1 VIVPDISQN
10 AVAVADH
17 YDELDPIYR
26 RVWGDHVHHGVWAT
40 GRETPAEAVEA
51 LVDLVGDRLRLTPAD
66 ACVDI
71 GCGYGSTARLLAVK
85 RGVRVTGFTLSAEQ
99 AHYAA
104 AHPVVDVDIHVRDW
118 LANGLPDA
126 SANAAWA
133 IESSE
138 HMVDKTRFFA
148 EAHRVLSPGGRFV
161 VCAWL
166 AETDASRWKVRHLLE
181 PICREGRL
189 PSMGTR
195 EEYEAMAM
203 AAGFAI
209 TGYEDVSR
217 HVARTWPIC
226 AGRLVKAMLVDSETR
241 RLALGGRN
249 RISVLSIPRLIL
261 AYRTGAMRYGIF
273 TLSKAGENGELRESG
288 KPTQQKP
295 AGSQAPAH
303 STEACRE

>member
-26 RVWGDHVHHGVWAT
+26 RVWGEHVHHGLWAT
-40 GRETPAEAVEA
+40 GSETSAAAVEA
-51 LVDLVGDRLRLTPAD
+51 LVDTVGDRLDLMPGQAG
-66 ACVDI
+66 VDI
-71 GCGYGSTARLLAVK
+71 GCGYGSTARHLAVT

-99 AHYAA
+99 ADYAD
-104 AHPVVDVDIHVRDW
+104 AHPVPDVDIHVRDW
-118 LANGLPDA
+118 LVNGLADA
-126 SANAAWA
+126 SADAAWA

-138 HMVDKTRFFA
+138 HMVDKPTFFA

-161 VCAWL
+161 ICAWL
-166 AETDASRWKVRHLLE
+166 AETDARGWKVRHLLE

-195 EEYEAMAM
+195 EEYEAMATT
-203 AAGFAI
+203 AGFTI

-217 HVARTWPIC
+217 RVARTWPIC
-226 AGRLVKAMLVDSETR
+226 AGRLLKAMLVDPETR
-241 RLALGGRN
+241 RLALGARN
-249 RISVLSIPRLIL
+249 RIAFLSIPRLIL

-273 TLSKAGENGELRESG
+273 TLSKAGENGAPREPGIS
-288 KPTQQKP
+288 TQQ
-295 AGSQAPAH
+295 
-303 STEACRE
+303 

>member
-1 VIVPDISQN
+1 MIVPDISQN

-26 RVWGDHVHHGVWAT
+26 RVWGEHVHHGLWAT
-40 GRETPAEAVEA
+40 GRETSGEAVEA
-51 LVDLVGDRLRLTPAD
+51 LVDTVADRLRLMRGE

-71 GCGYGSTARLLAVK
+71 GCGYGTTARRLAVT

-104 AHPVVDVDIHVRDW
+104 AHPVPDVDIQVRDW

-126 SANAAWA
+126 SADAAWA

-138 HMVDKTRFFA
+138 HMVDKPRFFA

-166 AETDASRWKVRHLLE
+166 AESDASRWKVRHLLE

-195 EEYEAMAM
+195 EEYEAMAL

-209 TGYEDVSR
+209 IGYEDVSR
-217 HVARTWPIC
+217 RVARTWPIC
-226 AGRLVKAMLVDSETR
+226 ARRLVRVLLVDRETR

-249 RISVLSIPRLIL
+249 RIFALSIPRLIL

-273 TLSKAGENGELRESG
+273 TLSKAGDSG
-288 KPTQQKP
+288 APHKPGTSTQQKP
-295 AGSQAPAH
+295 GLPA
-303 STEACRE
+303 

>member
-1 VIVPDISQN
+1 MILPDVPQT

-26 RVWGDHVHHGVWAT
+26 RVWGEHVHHGLWAT

-51 LVDLVGDRLRLTPAD
+51 LSDTVADRLRLKPGE

-71 GCGYGSTARLLAVK
+71 GCGYGSTARQLAVAH
-85 RGVRVTGFTLSAEQ
+85 RVRVTGFTLSVEQ
-99 AHYAA
+99 ADYAA
-104 AHPVVDVDIHVRDW
+104 ANPVPHVDVRLGDW
-118 LANGLPDA
+118 LVNGLADA
-126 SANAAWA
+126 SADAAWA

-138 HMVDKTRFFA
+138 HMVDKPRFFD

-166 AETDASRWKVRHLLE
+166 AETDASGWKVRHLLE

-195 EEYEAMAM
+195 EEYEAMAR
-203 AAGFAI
+203 AAGFTIA
-209 TGYEDVSR
+209 GYEDVSR
-217 HVARTWPIC
+217 SVARTWTIC
-226 AGRLVKAMLVDSETR
+226 ARRFVKALLVDRETR
-241 RLALGGRN
+241 RLTLGARN
-249 RISVLSIPRLIL
+249 RVFVLSLPRLIL

-273 TLSKAGENGELRESG
+273 TLSKGSENEAPREPGSSM
-288 KPTQQKP
+288 QQES
-295 AGSQAPAH
+295 A
-303 STEACRE
+303 

>member
-1 VIVPDISQN
+1 MYCDGVIVPEISQN
-10 AVAVADH
+10 AAAVADH

-26 RVWGDHVHHGVWAT
+26 RVWGEHVHHGLWAT
-40 GRETPAEAVEA
+40 GRETPAQAVEA
-51 LVDLVGDRLRLTPAD
+51 LVDTVGDRLRLLPGE

-71 GCGYGSTARLLAVK
+71 GCGYGSTARRLAVT
-85 RGVRVTGFTLSAEQ
+85 RRVRVTGFTLSAEQ

-104 AHPVVDVDIHVRDW
+104 AHPVPDVDIRLRDW

-126 SANAAWA
+126 SADAAWA

-138 HMVDKTRFFA
+138 HMVDKPRFFA

-166 AETDASRWKVRHLLE
+166 AETEATGWKVHHLLE

-195 EEYEAMAM
+195 EEYEAMAV
-203 AAGFAI
+203 AAGFVI

-217 HVARTWPIC
+217 RVARTWPVC
-226 AGRLVKAMLVDSETR
+226 ARRLAKALLVDRETR
-241 RLALGGRN
+241 RLALGARN
-249 RISVLSIPRLIL
+249 RIFALSIPRLIL

-273 TLSKAGENGELRESG
+273 TLAKAGGNGAPRVPGQS
-288 KPTQQKP
+288 TQHGP
-295 AGSQAPAH
+295 A
-303 STEACRE
+303 

>member
-1 VIVPDISQN
+1 MIVPNISQN
-10 AVAVADH
+10 AAAVADH

-26 RVWGDHVHHGVWAT
+26 RVWGDHVHHGLWTT

-51 LVDLVGDRLRLTPAD
+51 LADTVGDRLRLVPGE

-71 GCGYGSTARLLAVK
+71 GCGYGSTARQLAVT
-85 RGVRVTGFTLSAEQ
+85 RRVRVTGVTLSAEQ
-99 AHYAA
+99 ARYAA
-104 AHPVVDVDIHVRDW
+104 AHPLPDVDIHVRDW
-118 LANGLPDA
+118 LVNGLPDA
-126 SANAAWA
+126 SAHAAWA

-138 HMVDKTRFFA
+138 HMVDKPKFFA
-148 EAHRVLSPGGRFV
+148 EAHRVLSPGGRFA

-166 AETDASRWKVRHLLE
+166 AETDASGWKVRHLLE

-203 AAGFAI
+203 AAGFTI

-217 HVARTWPIC
+217 RVARTWTIC
-226 AGRLVKAMLVDSETR
+226 ARRLVKALLMDRGTR
-241 RLALGGRN
+241 RLALGARN
-249 RISVLSIPRLIL
+249 RIFVLSIPRLIL

-273 TLSKAGENGELRESG
+273 TLSKAGESG
-288 KPTQQKP
+288 AATI
-295 AGSQAPAH
+295 A
-303 STEACRE
+303 T

>member
-17 YDELDPIYR
+17 YDELDPVYR
-26 RVWGDHVHHGVWAT
+26 RVWGEHVHHGLWET

-51 LVDLVGDRLRLTPAD
+51 LADTVGDRLELMPGQ

-71 GCGYGSTARLLAVK
+71 GCGYGSTARQLAV
-85 RGVRVTGFTLSAEQ
+85 RRRVSVTGFTLSAEQ
-99 AHYAA
+99 ARYAA
-104 AHPVVDVDIHVRDW
+104 GHPAPDVDIQVRDW
-118 LANGLPDA
+118 LDNGLADDL
-126 SANAAWA
+126 ANAAWA

-138 HMVDKTRFFA
+138 HMVDKPRFFA
-148 EAHRVLSPGGRFV
+148 EAHRVLVPGGRFV
-161 VCAWL
+161 ICAWL
-166 AETDASRWKVRHLLE
+166 AETDASGWKVRHLLE

-217 HVARTWPIC
+217 RVARTWPIC
-226 AGRLVKAMLVDSETR
+226 ARRLVKALIVDPETR
-241 RLALGGRN
+241 RLALSGRN
-249 RISVLSIPRLIL
+249 RVFALSIPRLIL

-273 TLSKAGENGELRESG
+273 TLTKAGENGAPHQPG
-288 KPTQQKP
+288 ATQSP
-295 AGSQAPAH
+295 
-303 STEACRE
+303 

>member
-1 VIVPDISQN
+1 MIVPDISQN

-26 RVWGDHVHHGVWAT
+26 RVWGEHVHHGLWAT
-40 GRETPAEAVEA
+40 GRETPGEAVEA
-51 LVDLVGDRLRLTPAD
+51 LVDTVGDRLRLTPGD

-71 GCGYGSTARLLAVK
+71 GCGYGSTARRLAVTH
-85 RGVRVTGFTLSAEQ
+85 GVRVTGFTLSAEQ

-104 AHPVVDVDIHVRDW
+104 AHPAPDVDIHVRDW

-138 HMVDKTRFFA
+138 HMGDKPRFFA

-203 AAGFAI
+203 AAGFAVS
-209 TGYEDVSR
+209 GYEDVSCR
-217 HVARTWPIC
+217 VARTWPIC
-226 AGRLVKAMLVDSETR
+226 AGPAREDTARRSRDAPPRTWWTQSQRRAEHSPPDPGLPHRCDALRDIHAVEGWGKRAATR
-241 RLALGGRN
+241 
-249 RISVLSIPRLIL
+249 
-261 AYRTGAMRYGIF
+261 
-273 TLSKAGENGELRESG
+273 
-288 KPTQQKP
+288 P
-295 AGSQAPAH
+295 AN
-303 STEACRE
+303 

>member
-1 VIVPDISQN
+1 VIVPNISQT

-26 RVWGDHVHHGVWAT
+26 RVWGEHVHHGLWVT
-40 GRETPAEAVEA
+40 GHETPAEAVEA
-51 LVDLVGDRLRLTPAD
+51 LVETVADRLRLVPGE

-71 GCGYGSTARLLAVK
+71 GCGYGSTARQLASS
-85 RGVRVTGFTLSAEQ
+85 RSVRVTGFTLSAEQ

-104 AHPVVDVDIHVRDW
+104 AHPVPDVDIQLRDW
-118 LANGLPDA
+118 LANGLNDA

-138 HMVDKTRFFA
+138 HMVDKPRFFA

-161 VCAWL
+161 ICAWL
-166 AETDASRWKVRHLLE
+166 AETDASGWKVRHLLE

-195 EEYEAMAM
+195 EEYEAMAT
-203 AAGFAI
+203 AAGFTIA
-209 TGYEDVSR
+209 GYEDVSR
-217 HVARTWPIC
+217 RVARTWTIC
-226 AGRLVKAMLVDSETR
+226 ALRLLKALLVDSETR
-241 RLALGGRN
+241 RLALRARN
-249 RISVLSIPRLIL
+249 RIFVLSIPRLIL

-273 TLSKAGENGELRESG
+273 TLSKASESRM
-288 KPTQQKP
+288 PP
-295 AGSQAPAH
+295 
-303 STEACRE
+303 R

>member
-1 VIVPDISQN
+1 MILPNIPQN
-10 AVAVADH
+10 AEAVADH

-26 RVWGDHVHHGVWAT
+26 RVWGEHVHHGLWAT

-51 LVDLVGDRLRLTPAD
+51 LIDTVGDRLRLMPD
-66 ACVDI
+66 EACVDI
-71 GCGYGSTARLLAVK
+71 GCGYGSTARRLAAT
-85 RGVRVTGFTLSAEQ
+85 RGVRVTGLTLSAEQ

-104 AHPVVDVDIHVRDW
+104 AHPAPDVDIHLRDW
-118 LANGLPDA
+118 LANGLTDA

-133 IESSE
+133 VESSE
-138 HMVDKTRFFA
+138 HMVDKPGFFA

-166 AETDASRWKVRHLLE
+166 AETDASSWKVRRLLE

-217 HVARTWPIC
+217 RVARTWTIC
-226 AGRLVKAMLVDSETR
+226 ALWLVKALVVDRDTR
-241 RLALGGRN
+241 RLALGARN
-249 RISVLSIPRLIL
+249 RIFALTFPRLIL

-273 TLSKAGENGELRESG
+273 TLSKAPEKGTPEGQG
-288 KPTQQKP
+288 
-295 AGSQAPAH
+295 
-303 STEACRE
+303 